1 MKKKLIA
8 VLLSLGVAGGLLA
21 GCSNATAAT
30 ADKETQS
37 EKELEKIKVGA
48 SITPHAEILN
58 SISEKLK
65 EQGYELEVVEY
76 NDYIIPN
83 TALDSGE
90 LDANFIQHLPY
101 LEDFNKENGTHI
113 VSVADIHYEPFGI
126 YAGKSDSL
134 ETLEDGAVIAVPN
147 DTTNEARALLLLQDE
162 GLIKLKED
170 AGIAA
175 TVTDIVENP
184 KNLEIKE
191 LEAAQLPNALQDVDA
206 AAINAN
212 YAIGAGLKLK
222 DALAVEKS
230 DSLAAQTYANIIAV
244 REGSENDAKIKALVD
259 AVKSDEVKK
268 FIEEKYEGAAVVPVF

>member
-101 LEDFNKENGTHI
+101 LDDFNKENGTHI

-268 FIEEKYEGAAVVPVF
+268 FIEEKYEGAVVPVF

>member
-101 LEDFNKENGTHI
+101 LDDFNKENGTHI

-212 YAIGAGLKLK
+212 YAIEAGLKLK

-244 REGSENDAKIKALVD
+244 RDGSENDAKIKALVD

-268 FIEEKYEGAAVVPVF
+268 FIEEKYEGAVVPVF

>member
-101 LEDFNKENGTHI
+101 LDDFNKENGTHI
-113 VSVADIHYEPFGI
+113 VSVADIHYEPFGS

-212 YAIGAGLKLK
+212 YAIEAGLKLK

-244 REGSENDAKIKALVD
+244 RDGSENDAKIKALVD

-268 FIEEKYEGAAVVPVF
+268 FIEEKYEGAVVPVF